1 MRERLREGL
10 QELVPVDGLPVL
22 EAAMLGGM
30 ANGVLVGLLIA
41 DSTLPSDEL
50 DPSMFSAG

>member
-1 MRERLREGL
+1 
-10 QELVPVDGLPVL
+10 
-22 EAAMLGGM
+22 MLGGM